1 MVVST
6 LLQLAGVSKSYGGVR
21 ALDAID
27 WSMKAGEVHAL
38 CGENGAGKSTLIKIL
53 GGVVR
58 PDEGAVT
65 FLGKGLESGD
75 VAAAERAGIAV
86 IHQESTAFPDLNAV
100 DNIFV
105 GRESGSWGGGN
116 LDFTTMR
123 RRAEVLLSRLGET
136 LDLACPLRQLPLAQ
150 RQMVAMARALACDCR
165 LLIMDEPTA
174 SLSARE
180 TEALFALIRRLRQEG
195 VGILYVSHRL
205 EEIFTLADR
214 ITVLRDGRW
223 IDTKPAPAW
232 TRESLI
238 QSMVGR
244 AVKETIGVEGTSAD
258 DSRKPELRV
267 RGLTRGGS
275 FEQVNF
281 ELRAGEV
288 LGLGGLVGAG
298 RSEVARCLF
307 GIDRYDAGEVLVQEQ
322 RLPRGDVEASIAA
335 GLALVPEDRQSEGL
349 VLPFSIRHN
358 VSLAVLRRLCRRLR
372 IVFSREKQVVEE
384 QLVDLGVKHAGME
397 AAASTLSGGNQQK
410 LVLGKWL
417 ATQPRILILDE
428 PTRGVDVGAKAQ
440 FHQLIRQLASRG
452 LAVLLISSDLPELL
466 ALSDRILVM
475 REGRVVGEMGR
486 GEATQ
491 GRVLE
496 MALPDGP
503 APLGPAPD
511 GQAFAGESA
520 DA

>member
-21 ALDAID
+21 ALDDID
-27 WSMKAGEVHAL
+27 WSMEAGEVHAL

-65 FLGKGLESGD
+65 FLGRGLEGGD

-223 IDTKPAPAW
+223 IDTKPASGW

-244 AVKETIGVEGTSAD
+244 AVQETIGVEGTSAD

-267 RGLTRGGS
+267 RGLTRGGR

-307 GIDRYDAGEVLVQEQ
+307 GIDRYDAGEVWVQEQ

-503 APLGPAPD
+503 APD
-511 GQAFAGESA
+511 GQACAGESA